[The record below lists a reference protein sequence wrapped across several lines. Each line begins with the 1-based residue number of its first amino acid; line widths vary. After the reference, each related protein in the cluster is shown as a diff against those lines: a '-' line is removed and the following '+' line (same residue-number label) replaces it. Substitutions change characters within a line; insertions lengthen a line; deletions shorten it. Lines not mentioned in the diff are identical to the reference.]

1 MKTLG
6 RPVRLLWLTF
16 LALAVPLLVVTAAQP
31 AAADTTNVT
40 IHVPAQVETN
50 PCFPT
55 DVVNLSGD
63 IHIVITTTDDGS
75 GGYHVSNT
83 LNSLLSGES
92 ITTGTQYTNSD
103 KKQEDWDAQPPF
115 PVVHTLDEDFLL
127 VSQSNTPNYVLHV
140 TLEETIDAN
149 GVPTV
154 IVSNIS
160 MDCRG

>member
-1 MKTLG
+1 MCLRRSRPTHASPRTL
-6 RPVRLLWLTF
+6 
-16 LALAVPLLVVTAAQP
+16 
-31 AAADTTNVT
+31 
-40 IHVPAQVETN
+40 
-50 PCFPT
+50 
-55 DVVNLSGD
+55 S
-63 IHIVITTTDDGS
+63 
-75 GGYHVSNT
+75 
-83 LNSLLSGES
+83 
-92 ITTGTQYTNSD
+92 
-103 KKQEDWDAQPPF
+103 KQEDWDAQPPF